1 MDFLAQL
8 GIDLS
13 KLNEQ
18 LTHVGWPAVIKTL
31 AEVLII
37 LYALVWLRARIRG
50 TQAERLVKGVLV
62 LVAACLAS
70 WLLGLT
76 IITSILQQF
85 LPVLIL
91 ALIIVFQPEVRRGL
105 GYLGKTKTF
114 KVDLSLT
121 DSHKER
127 LRNVIDQVI
136 AAARELSRKKT
147 GALIVVE
154 PPEGETDYLTPGI
167 PINADVSSNLLL
179 SIFFPNSP

>member
-1 MDFLAQL
+1 MDLLARL
-8 GIDLS
+8 GIDFN
-13 KLNEQ
+13 KLAEQ
-18 LTHVGWPAVIKTL
+18 LAHVGWPAVIKFC

-62 LVAACLAS
+62 LVLACLAS

-91 ALIIVFQPEVRRGL
+91 ALIIIFQPEIRRGL
-105 GYLGKTKTF
+105 GYRGKTKTF
-114 KVDLSLT
+114 KFDLSLT

-127 LRNVIDQVI
+127 LRNVIEQVI
-136 AAARELSRKKT
+136 AAVRELSRKKT
-147 GALIVVE
+147 
-154 PPEGETDYLTPGI
+154 
-167 PINADVSSNLLL
+167 
-179 SIFFPNSP
+179 